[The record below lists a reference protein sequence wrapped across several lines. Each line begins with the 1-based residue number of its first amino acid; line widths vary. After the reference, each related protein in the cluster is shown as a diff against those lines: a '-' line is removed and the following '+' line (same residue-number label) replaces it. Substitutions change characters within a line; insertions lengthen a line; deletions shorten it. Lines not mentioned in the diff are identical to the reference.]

1 VSGRLNLPRRR
12 IVGLLIL
19 AATGLLFPTVAV
31 AQDDVD
37 EPDPAQQRQEVLER
51 QTELAG
57 EIDLL
62 RASNDDLLVTLTT
75 FDGQLTD
82 QAARVDEAHRR
93 LVAAGEEVAAARA
106 REDVIVA
113 DLGRLEQHLAELAV
127 SSYVG
132 PPTDMATVVLLGGPL
147 DELPKRRVL
156 AGVRLEQV
164 TDAIAA
170 LEAARAE
177 LLALRTRLEA
187 AETDARRAEADQRA
201 RLDELALAKGRQ
213 QAVFDQVV
221 ERLDHALVESDEL
234 TFLDASL
241 GEEVRQREEESAR
254 LAESLRQSAAEEAQ
268 WEAST
273 AVAMAGPT
281 GAAPVLTPED
291 GSADAEAEADPEP
304 WSSPDDGEEPVAET
318 PAPTPAPSRSYD
330 IAYVDT
336 TWVWG
341 IEVASDI
348 APQLEALLEAAYAD
362 GLELTGS
369 GYRNIVDQIEIRR
382 IVCGPTDYDIWERPS
397 WECSPPVARPGRSMH
412 EKGLAVDFTGP
423 GGDLVRSQASPTF
436 QWLAVNAARFGFYN
450 LPSEPWHWSTTGG

>member
-1 VSGRLNLPRRR
+1 MLV
-12 IVGLLIL
+12 L
-19 AATGLLFPTVAV
+19 AAMGLLFPTVAV
-31 AQDDVD
+31 AQDDVTQDGVD
-37 EPDPAQQRQEVLER
+37 EPDPAQRRQEVLER

-62 RASNDDLLVTLTT
+62 RASNDDLVGTLTSL
-75 FDGQLTD
+75 DGQLTE
-82 QAARVDEAHRR
+82 QAARVDEAHGR
-93 LVAAGEEVAAARA
+93 LAGAGAEVAAARA
-106 REDVIVA
+106 REDLIVA
-113 DLGRLEQHLAELAV
+113 DLGRLEQHLRELAV

-201 RLDELALAKGRQ
+201 RLDELALSKGRQ
-213 QAVFDQVV
+213 QAVFDQVA
-221 ERLDHALVESDEL
+221 ERLDHALTESDEL
-234 TFLDASL
+234 SFLDASL

-254 LAESLRQSAAEEAQ
+254 LAESLRRSAAEEAQ
-268 WEAST
+268 WAAST
-273 AVAMAGPT
+273 AVAVAGPT
-281 GAAPVLTPED
+281 GAAPAFAPEGD
-291 GSADAEAEADPEP
+291 VASAEPDAGATT
-304 WSSPDDGEEPVAET
+304 WSPPADDGEAPAEET
-318 PAPTPAPSRSYD
+318 PAPAPAPSRSYE
-330 IAYVDT
+330 IVYVDT

-341 IEVASDI
+341 IEVATDI
-348 APQLEALLEAAYAD
+348 AAQLEALLEAAYAE